1 MSLHTR
7 SLKYGK
13 LRNGQLVSIPPRLV
27 RRLKSHFVH
36 IPKPCGP
43 SGVDVI
49 IGMNGFVWVSLG
61 TSEAVREG
69 GEGFDS
75 EGVYRNDNDVSG
87 VAPRPEAE
95 MAQVAIEEALYGGCW
110 PRSAG
115 KRDGPWPARR
125 QRMGISPCL
134 LNIPRT
140 RIPHPPPP

>member
-13 LRNGQLVSIPPRLV
+13 LRNGQLVIVPPRLI

-36 IPKPCGP
+36 LPKPCGP

-61 TSEAVREG
+61 TSEQVREG

-75 EGVYRNDNDVSG
+75 EGVYRNDNDVSK
-87 VAPRPEAE
+87 APQLASLDS
-95 MAQVAIEEALYGGCW
+95 QLT
-110 PRSAG
+110 
-115 KRDGPWPARR
+115 
-125 QRMGISPCL
+125 
-134 LNIPRT
+134 PRT
-140 RIPHPPPP
+140 SPQHPDRPSLPSRR